1 MVSSRSLQSAQLS
14 PLEWRTYE
22 RVSAVVALVGIFS
35 TFFGLSWDIQW
46 HADVGPDTF
55 WTVPH
60 LFVYAGSALTGFACL
75 TAVLISSLLART
87 SQRPDWVR
95 VLHYFYAPVGFVIG
109 GFGAFGFLL
118 FGFFDQWWHTV
129 FGFDVALSSP
139 PHVGLILSLVTS
151 MVGAMLIFVQGRRVK
166 PLEFSLALAINLGFT
181 MPVLMMLF
189 WELNLTFH
197 FLVLPAV
204 FIPLVMMLTVSVT
217 RNVWWTFG
225 VMLAFGAFRQ
235 LYWVIIPWLDQV
247 YADSLG
253 LALRD
258 TSRGFPFIPFFMPM
272 LAPVVGFLGALG
284 LWFWKARGWNAN
296 VGVMLVSALVTPV
309 VFLDGNLIKL
319 NESPVL
325 ILAVFALAAFSGW
338 LGWQL
343 GVVAR
348 HANKQLDASPS

>member
-1 MVSSRSLQSAQLS
+1 MVSSRTVSPAPLS
-14 PLEWRTYE
+14 NTEWRTYE
-22 RVSAVVALVGIFS
+22 RVAAVVALVGILS

-60 LFVYAGSALTGFACL
+60 LFVYAGAALTGFACL
-75 TAVLISSLLART
+75 AAVLISTMLAQSSR
-87 SQRPDWVR
+87 RLDWIR
-95 VLHYFYAPVGFVIG
+95 VLGRFYAPVGFVVG
-109 GFGAFGFLL
+109 GFGSLGFLL

-151 MVGAMLIFVQGRRVK
+151 MVGAMMIFVQGRRVK
-166 PLEFSLALAINLGFT
+166 PLEFSVALAINVGFT
-181 MPVLMMLF
+181 LPVLILLF
-189 WELNLTFH
+189 RELNQTFQY
-197 FLVLPAV
+197 LVLPTLL
-204 FIPLVMMLTVSVT
+204 IPITMMLAASVT
-217 RNVWWTFG
+217 RNVWWAFG
-225 VMLAFGAFRQ
+225 VLIAFAMFRQ
-235 LYWVIIPWLDQV
+235 LYWAVIPLLNQV

-258 TSRGFPFIPFFMPM
+258 TARGFPVIPYLMPI
-272 LAPVVGFLGALG
+272 LAPVVGLLAALG

-296 VGVMLVSALVTPV
+296 IGVVVVSALVTPV
-309 VFLDGNLIKL
+309 LFFDGSLIKL

-325 ILAVFALAAFSGW
+325 IPIIFVLAAFSGW
-338 LGWQL
+338 IGWQL

-348 HANKQLDASPS
+348 HSNKELAAVGQ

>member
-1 MVSSRSLQSAQLS
+1 MVSSRTVAAAPLS
-14 PLEWRTYE
+14 NTEWRTYE
-22 RVSAVVALVGIFS
+22 RVAAVVALIGIFS

-60 LFVYAGSALTGFACL
+60 LFVYAGAAMTGFACL
-75 TAVLISSLLART
+75 TAVLISTMLA
-87 SQRPDWVR
+87 QRSKRADWIR
-95 VLHYFYAPVGFVIG
+95 VLGRFYAPVGFVVG
-109 GFGAFGFLL
+109 GFGSLGFLL

-139 PHVGLILSLVTS
+139 PHIGLILSLITS
-151 MVGAMLIFVQGRRVK
+151 MVGAMMIFVQGRRVK
-166 PLEFSLALAINLGFT
+166 PLEFSVALAINLGFT

-189 WELNLTFH
+189 WELRQTFQ
-197 FLVLPAV
+197 FLVLPAL
-204 FIPLVMMLTVSVT
+204 FIPITMMLAASVT
-217 RNVWWTFG
+217 RNIWWAFG
-225 VMLAFGAFRQ
+225 VLVAFGVFRQ
-235 LYWVIIPWLDQV
+235 LYWVIIPLLDQA

-253 LALRD
+253 LAIRD
-258 TSRGFPFIPFFMPM
+258 TSRGFPFIPFFMPI
-272 LAPVVGFLGALG
+272 LAPLVGLLAALG

-296 VGVMLVSALVTPV
+296 IGVTVVAAIVTPV

-325 ILAVFALAAFSGW
+325 ILATALLAAFSGW

-348 HANKQLDASPS
+348 HSNKELEATSA